1 MESPIS
7 VTPSSRAQKRNRPL
21 SGTRSK
27 KSTVSARR
35 TEEQEG
41 SAVSKSPSVVN
52 ISLMFNLEALDRG
65 STAYRCGI
73 RRRLLHL
80 NVSAE
85 VRVGQ
90 LIE

>member
-1 MESPIS
+1 
-7 VTPSSRAQKRNRPL
+7 
-21 SGTRSK
+21 
-27 KSTVSARR
+27 
-35 TEEQEG
+35 
-41 SAVSKSPSVVN
+41 
-52 ISLMFNLEALDRG
+52 MFNLEALDRG